1 MSPKWK
7 KFALPSS
14 GKRVSAR
21 VSLALVP
28 VLSNYAVFIAIHDA
42 YHGFG
47 CAITAYS
54 YTDRQ
59 SYGKLY
65 WPLAI
70 RMTTKNTFEGNILC
84 SLTFEVFQKHTFFS
98 HKTFPTTIAEM
109 SRRQK
114 GSSPKRQRQT
124 VLDRKFPLLSFAEK
138 EYLFCTTV
146 VVLENVTIYQL

>member
-1 MSPKWK
+1 
-7 KFALPSS
+7 
-14 GKRVSAR
+14 
-21 VSLALVP
+21 
-28 VLSNYAVFIAIHDA
+28 
-42 YHGFG
+42 
-47 CAITAYS
+47 
-54 YTDRQ
+54 
-59 SYGKLY
+59 
-65 WPLAI
+65 
-70 RMTTKNTFEGNILC
+70 MTTKNTFEGNILC